1 MINNHML
8 RIGALFL
15 LTVLSYGF
23 YNAYLPITDPVE
35 SNYVLSAIT
44 MLKHNSWISPMIYD
58 HVWYDKP
65 PLTYWAL
72 MITYKLFG
80 ISDFTSRI
88 PNTLVAGASV
98 ALMYHIIY
106 RISKNTFASVL
117 CAILLMSTLQ
127 FWYISHAIITDGF
140 LFLFTLAIFGYSYL
154 AFTNN
159 DKSAMVKAYIAAA
172 LAVITKGPIGI
183 ILPGL
188 ILLIYVCARYIVHR
202 KDEIYQV
209 SKDIKLLFNPF
220 GLLVFIA
227 IASPWYIAMYS
238 IHGEQFISGF
248 LGLHNVD
255 RALVSEHPKFDVWYY
270 YLLIVPLSLLPWT
283 PVIVYHLKDLNW
295 KDDFDLLGII
305 WFIVIVLFYSL
316 VATKYLTYT
325 LPAIIPCII
334 WAAVKICELVTDKE
348 TGEFTQSFKK
358 FNYLITLP
366 LGIYYMIFT
375 FTTAFDQSLD
385 SKPLIVGSFIIVCI
399 ILIGRYYI
407 TSFFKLAIYALVPLI
422 TLYSAITITVPPI
435 LFNQSGLQ
443 FRTFIEDT
451 SKPIYVYG
459 SYYTSIVYYMDTTPT
474 QVFVDTTDDSIW
486 TEGKTLMPT
495 ITKETFLKDV
505 SNNRGA
511 YVIVPKK
518 YDKDFFN
525 ALSYPEAKLVNK
537 TKLASIYKLQSE
549 PPVKR
554 VVCSRAISP

>member
-98 ALMYHIIY
+98 ALMYHITY
-106 RISKNTFASVL
+106 RISKSTFAGVL

-127 FWYISHAIITDGF
+127 FWYISHAVITDGC
-140 LFLFTLAIFGYSYL
+140 LFFFTLAIFGYSYL

-188 ILLIYVCARYIVHR
+188 ILLIYVCARYAIHR
-202 KDEIYQV
+202 KDEIYQL
-209 SKDIKLLFNPF
+209 SKDIKLLFTPF

-283 PVIVYHLKDLNW
+283 PVIVYHLKDINW

-375 FTTAFDQSLD
+375 FATAFDKSLD
-385 SKPLIVGSFIIVCI
+385 SKPLIVGSFIIVCM

-518 YDKDFFN
+518 YDKDFSN
-525 ALSYPEAKLVNK
+525 ALPYPKAKLVNK
-537 TKLASIYKLQSE
+537 TKLASIYKLQ
-549 PPVKR
+549 
-554 VVCSRAISP
+554 

>member
-1 MINNHML
+1 ML

-15 LTVLSYGF
+15 LTVLCYGF

-98 ALMYHIIY
+98 ALMYHITY
-106 RISKNTFASVL
+106 RMSKSTFAGVL

-202 KDEIYQV
+202 KDESYQL
-209 SKDIKLLFNPF
+209 SKDIKLLFNPL
-220 GLLVFIA
+220 GLLAFIA

-255 RALVSEHPKFDVWYY
+255 RALISEHPKFNVWYY

-283 PVIVYHLKDLNW
+283 PVIVCHLKDLNW

-375 FTTAFDQSLD
+375 FATAFDKSLD
-385 SKPLIVGSFIIVCI
+385 SKPLIVGSFIIVCM

-443 FRTFIEDT
+443 FKTFIEDP

-495 ITKETFLKDV
+495 ITKETFLSNA
-505 SNNRGA
+505 SNNRGS

-518 YDKDFFN
+518 YDKDFSN
-525 ALSYPEAKLVNK
+525 ALPYPKAKLVNK
-537 TKLASIYKLQSE
+537 TKLASIYKLQ
-549 PPVKR
+549 
-554 VVCSRAISP
+554 

>member
-283 PVIVYHLKDLNW
+283 PVIVYHLKDINW

-537 TKLASIYKLQSE
+537 TKLASIYKLQ
-549 PPVKR
+549 
-554 VVCSRAISP
+554 

>member
-106 RISKNTFASVL
+106 RISKSTFASVL

-140 LFLFTLAIFGYSYL
+140 LLLFTLAIFGYSYL

-202 KDEIYQV
+202 KDESYQL
-209 SKDIKLLFNPF
+209 SKDIKLLFNPL
-220 GLLVFIA
+220 GLLAFIA

-255 RALVSEHPKFDVWYY
+255 RALISEHPKFNVWYY

-375 FTTAFDQSLD
+375 FTTAFDKSLD
-385 SKPLIVGSFIIVCI
+385 SKPLIVGSFIIVCM

-459 SYYTSIVYYMDTTPT
+459 NYYTSIVYYMDTTPT

-518 YDKDFFN
+518 YDKDFSN
-525 ALSYPEAKLVNK
+525 ALPYPKAKLVNK
-537 TKLASIYKLQSE
+537 TKLASIYKLQ
-549 PPVKR
+549 
-554 VVCSRAISP
+554 

>member
-98 ALMYHIIY
+98 ALMYHITY
-106 RISKNTFASVL
+106 RISKSTFAGIL

-140 LFLFTLAIFGYSYL
+140 LLLFTLAIFGYSYL

-202 KDEIYQV
+202 KDESYQL
-209 SKDIKLLFNPF
+209 SKDIKLLFNPL
-220 GLLVFIA
+220 GLLAFIA

-295 KDDFDLLGII
+295 EDDFDLLGII

-375 FTTAFDQSLD
+375 FTTAFDKSLD
-385 SKPLIVGSFIIVCI
+385 SKPLIVGSFIIVCM

-518 YDKDFFN
+518 YDKDFSN
-525 ALSYPEAKLVNK
+525 ALPYPKAKLVNK
-537 TKLASIYKLQSE
+537 TKLASIYKLQ
-549 PPVKR
+549 
-554 VVCSRAISP
+554 

>member
-140 LFLFTLAIFGYSYL
+140 LLLFTLAIFGYSYL

-188 ILLIYVCARYIVHR
+188 ILLIYICARYIVHR
-202 KDEIYQV
+202 KDESYQL
-209 SKDIKLLFNPF
+209 SKDIKLLFNPL
-220 GLLVFIA
+220 GLLAFIA

-255 RALVSEHPKFDVWYY
+255 RALISEHPKFNVWYY

-334 WAAVKICELVTDKE
+334 WAAVKICELITDKE
-348 TGEFTQSFKK
+348 TCEFTQSFKK

-375 FTTAFDQSLD
+375 FATAFDQSLD

-407 TSFFKLAIYALVPLI
+407 TSFFKLAIYALIPLI

-443 FRTFIEDT
+443 FKTFIEDT

-459 SYYTSIVYYMDTTPT
+459 NYYTSIVYYMDTTPT

-495 ITKETFLKDV
+495 ITKETFLSNT

-518 YDKDFFN
+518 YDKDFSN
-525 ALSYPEAKLVNK
+525 TLPYPKAKLVNK
-537 TKLASIYKLQSE
+537 TKLASIYKLQ
-549 PPVKR
+549 
-554 VVCSRAISP
+554 

>member
-15 LTVLSYGF
+15 LTVLCYGF

-98 ALMYHIIY
+98 ALMYHITY
-106 RISKNTFASVL
+106 RMSKSTFAGVL

-188 ILLIYVCARYIVHR
+188 ILLFYVCARYAIHR
-202 KDEIYQV
+202 KDEIYQL
-209 SKDIKLLFNPF
+209 SKDIKLLFNPL
-220 GLLVFIA
+220 GLLAFIA

-283 PVIVYHLKDLNW
+283 PVIVYHLKDINW

-375 FTTAFDQSLD
+375 FATAFDQSLD
-385 SKPLIVGSFIIVCI
+385 SKPLIVGSFIIVCM
-399 ILIGRYYI
+399 ILSGRYYI

-422 TLYSAITITVPPI
+422 TLYSVITITVPPI

-443 FRTFIEDT
+443 FKAFIEDT

-518 YDKDFFN
+518 YDKDFSN
-525 ALSYPEAKLVNK
+525 ALPYPKAKLVNK
-537 TKLASIYKLQSE
+537 TKLASIYKLQ
-549 PPVKR
+549 
-554 VVCSRAISP
+554 